1 MNTKSNDTM
10 LHNIA
15 STDFL
20 FINSKSNS
28 SLKILDLYEI
38 NKNIKQ
44 LCGLLKFIKNVE
56 DGCVYLFIKN
66 KFLYNITR
74 KFLLNFSSSDKI
86 IVLNSISKID
96 QKQKLKKNSL
106 VISFNSIYQTNNM
119 IEKFLENNKF
129 LIYNFGLNIKNNHSG
144 VYILKNYLDDYKKL
158 IFLLIILVQ
167 ILDRN

>member
-1 MNTKSNDTM
+1 MNTKYSRIM
-10 LHNIA
+10 LNSLA

-20 FINSKSNS
+20 FVNSKNNF
-28 SLKILDLYEI
+28 SLRILDLYEI

-44 LCGLLKFIKNVE
+44 LCGLLKFIKNIDE
-56 DGCVYLFIKN
+56 GCVYLLIKN
-66 KFLYNITR
+66 RFLYNITH
-74 KFLLNFSSSDKI
+74 KFLLNFNRSNKI
-86 IVLNSISKID
+86 VVLNNISKMD

-106 VISFNSIYQTNNM
+106 IVSFDSIYQTNNM

-129 LIYNFGLNIKNNHSG
+129 LVYNFGLNIKNNYSG
-144 VYILKNYLDDYKKL
+144 VYIMKNHLDDYKKL